1 MKIETLE
8 ALEQFV
14 IECKS
19 IKAIEKV
26 VSASLNV
33 HYVIWSNTS
42 INDVK
47 ESTIQFINEFKN
59 NKETPL
65 FIITNLNSHWKFL
78 NNI

>member
-26 VSASLNV
+26 ISASLGI
-33 HYVIWSNTS
+33 HYVMWSNTS

-47 ESTIQFINEFKN
+47 ESTIQFINDFKN
-59 NKETPL
+59 EQETPIFL
-65 FIITNLNSHWKFL
+65 ITNVK
-78 NNI
+78 I

>member
-26 VSASLNV
+26 VSASLGI
-33 HYVIWSNTS
+33 HYVMWSNTS
-42 INDVK
+42 INEVK
-47 ESTIQFINEFKN
+47 ESSIQFINDFKN
-59 NKETPL
+59 EQETPIFL
-65 FIITNLNSHWKFL
+65 ITNLYV
-78 NNI
+78 

>member
-14 IECKS
+14 AECKS

-26 VSASLNV
+26 VSASLSI
-33 HYVIWSNTS
+33 HYVMWSDTS

-47 ESTIQFINEFKN
+47 ESTIQFINDFKN

>member
-26 VSASLNV
+26 VSASLGIHFV
-33 HYVIWSNTS
+33 MWSDTS
-42 INDVK
+42 INDLK
-47 ESTIQFINEFKN
+47 ESTIQFIIDFKN
-59 NKETPL
+59 KQETPIFL
-65 FIITNLNSHWKFL
+65 ISNLYV
-78 NNI
+78 

>member
-14 IECKS
+14 TECKS

-26 VSASLNV
+26 VSSSLGV
-33 HYVIWSNTS
+33 HYVMWSNTS

-47 ESTIQFINEFKN
+47 ESTIQFINDFKN
-59 NKETPL
+59 KQETPIFL
-65 FIITNLNSHWKFL
+65 ITNIK
-78 NNI
+78 I

>member
-1 MKIETLE
+1 MKIETLD

-14 IECKS
+14 TECNS

-26 VSASLNV
+26 VSASLGV

-47 ESTIQFINEFKN
+47 ESTIQFINDFKN
-59 NKETPL
+59 KQETPIFL
-65 FIITNLNSHWKFL
+65 ITNVK
-78 NNI
+78 I